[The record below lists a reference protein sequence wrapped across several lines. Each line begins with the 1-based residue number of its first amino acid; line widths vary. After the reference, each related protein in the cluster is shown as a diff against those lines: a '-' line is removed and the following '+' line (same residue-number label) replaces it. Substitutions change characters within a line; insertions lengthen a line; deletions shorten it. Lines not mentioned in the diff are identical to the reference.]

1 MSAGGAAGGGGAYWA
16 GGAAYCCCS
25 AACCS
30 SWLAQRPACRRD
42 TRFDTAV
49 AVPAMAAVLATP
61 LNSPGMT
68 ASFSVRWISACGW
81 TSADWLGRVGGLGR
95 VEGSQHGLDRDS
107 AAGDQLA
114 AGTAQGGRERRGPDV
129 LVDEYAGGAPRL
141 QHGTSLVEVGAV
153 EQSGRGSFED
163 REVEQAVTIDV
174 GHRQTGDAAV
184 VTPGDEGEVQ
194 DADDA
199 PVGEID
205 QDRERLAGHPAA
217 RELHDQVVDRA
228 GLVEV
233 MGHGSTSLADVSLTS
248 VGHPRVR
255 RFRLRHPRRTRTGV
269 AGLRARGRPAPRWAR
284 PRALEAAASGVPPQR

>member
-61 LNSPGMT
+61 LISPGMT

-81 TSADWLGRVGGLGR
+81 TSADRLGRVGGLGR
-95 VEGSQHGLDRDS
+95 VEGSQHGLDRDP

-114 AGTAQGGRERRGPDV
+114 AGTAQRGRERRGPDV
-129 LVDEYAGGAPRL
+129 LVDEYAGGAAGL

-153 EQSGRGSFED
+153 EQSGRGPFED
-163 REVEQAVTIDV
+163 REVEQA
-174 GHRQTGDAAV
+174 
-184 VTPGDEGEVQ
+184 
-194 DADDA
+194 
-199 PVGEID
+199 
-205 QDRERLAGHPAA
+205 
-217 RELHDQVVDRA
+217 
-228 GLVEV
+228 
-233 MGHGSTSLADVSLTS
+233 
-248 VGHPRVR
+248 
-255 RFRLRHPRRTRTGV
+255 
-269 AGLRARGRPAPRWAR
+269 
-284 PRALEAAASGVPPQR
+284 